1 MGKPGQYEDA
11 DVQAQIEQYE
21 KLASGS
27 GKKMGFHVIQPQAQ
41 LLQDKINKGYNFIAF
56 SIDTLFLGQSC
67 RQEMNKLKT
76 II

>member
-1 MGKPGQYEDA
+1 
-11 DVQAQIEQYE
+11 
-21 KLASGS
+21 
-27 GKKMGFHVIQPQAQ
+27 MGFHVIQPQAQ

-76 II
+76 IIL